1 MRLFHKDLLSV
12 LPTMQLKGQWREC
25 CLIAKALHDG
35 NLNHILVNRVK
46 DYPIEHFYRYC
57 GRVVSFMVDKGFKC
71 DYNKLLQ
78 YADDYK
84 GEVAFWHSSA
94 VPLDEL
100 FDGWHND
107 RYLRQCLYNLEEK
120 AICGGIPA
128 DEWQKI
134 YDVYGKRF
142 DLWNGKEGE

>member
-1 MRLFHKDLLSV
+1 MRLWSKDLLPI
-12 LPTMQLKGQWREC
+12 LPSMQLKGQWREC

-46 DYPIEHFYRYC
+46 DYPIDEFYHYS
-57 GRVVSFMVDKGFKC
+57 GLVAEEMTKIASVNDMKV
-71 DYNKLLQ
+71 LQ
-78 YADDYK
+78 YSPNLDCTTDYYLGFAHGYNIFK
-84 GEVAFWHSSA
+84 
-94 VPLDEL
+94 
-100 FDGWHND
+100 GWHND

-134 YDVYGKRF
+134 YDAYGERF
-142 DLWNGKEGE
+142 DLWSGKEGE

>member
-1 MRLFHKDLLSV
+1 MLPI

-46 DYPIEHFYRYC
+46 DYPIEHFVTYSYLVANEMYRRGYKVNKS
-57 GRVVSFMVDKGFKC
+57 RFDQYFHLQKSVDE
-71 DYNKLLQ
+71 KLFG
-78 YADDYK
+78 D
-84 GEVAFWHSSA
+84 
-94 VPLDEL
+94 
-100 FDGWHND
+100 WHNE

-134 YDVYGKRF
+134 YDVYGERF
-142 DLWNGKEGE
+142 DLWNGKEGDE

>member
-1 MRLFHKDLLSV
+1 MRLWSKDLLPV

-46 DYPIEHFYRYC
+46 EYDISHLWAYS
-57 GRVVSFMVDKGFKC
+57 VMVC
-71 DYNKLLQ
+71 DEMKRRGYNVNFSRFANHIQHVIIKPVK
-78 YADDYK
+78 A
-84 GEVAFWHSSA
+84 S
-94 VPLDEL
+94 EL

-134 YDVYGKRF
+134 YDVYGKKI